1 MATLTLKEHIHTGAY
16 CGLANQL
23 YIYTLNVF
31 GLALTGILMQIM
43 PGDAHLLSFS
53 FLGCVALRKLSK
65 LSKQICSVCVISRL
79 IPVWILPLFLKSRTE
94 HSASRELLCVGRVNV
109 GNI

>member
-53 FLGCVALRKLSK
+53 FLGCVALRKPG